1 MRVQGRPVDLYLPPG
16 YDPARPEPYPLLVM
30 HDGQNLFDPETSHVK
45 GETWRIA
52 ETLDELIAVGRL
64 PGMVVVGV
72 AHSGDERIMEF
83 TPTPSGGRGGRAHEY
98 ADFVVFD
105 LLPAVAG
112 ECHVRSDFDGLA
124 LGGSSLGGLVTLCIA
139 AIFPGRFGRL
149 LVMSPSVWWDRR
161 SVLRLIKH
169 RPLQPA
175 PRVWLDAGVMEGKSV
190 VLDARAL
197 HRLLRAQ
204 DVPVQYVEDLDGDHS
219 ERAWA
224 RRFPHAMTWLW
235 SQSRAGGSVL
245 AESREA
251 RRRSE

>member
-1 MRVQGRPVDLYLPPG
+1 
-16 YDPARPEPYPLLVM
+16 
-30 HDGQNLFDPETSHVK
+30 
-45 GETWRIA
+45 
-52 ETLDELIAVGRL
+52 
-64 PGMVVVGV
+64 
-72 AHSGDERIMEF
+72 
-83 TPTPSGGRGGRAHEY
+83 
-98 ADFVVFD
+98 
-105 LLPAVAG
+105 
-112 ECHVRSDFDGLA
+112 
-124 LGGSSLGGLVTLCIA
+124 
-139 AIFPGRFGRL
+139 
-149 LVMSPSVWWDRR
+149 VWWDRR
-161 SVLRLIKH
+161 SVLRLIKQ

-245 AESREA
+245 AETREA